1 MIFQS
6 CKMLCKNPLCKC
18 EDCICDPCEC
28 NYIDLCPCCEP
39 GAYCDDAA
47 EDIYGK
53 NKRNLKQF
61 KGVKNENQKV

>member
-1 MIFQS
+1 
-6 CKMLCKNPLCKC
+6 MLCKNPLCKC

-39 GAYCDDAA
+39 GAYCNDAA

-53 NKRNLKQF
+53 NKRNLK
-61 KGVKNENQKV
+61 